1 MRKKQFTLKD
11 YIIYIR
17 KYIPL
22 MLIAML
28 IASMGLGVQFMQPKL
43 LGDMVDCISKYKWDN
58 ISKLIERLI
67 LYTILGILLINVGKF
82 IIKKSSN
89 KLSKE
94 VRMQLF
100 DSFLNYEFQKINKME
115 SGELLAKFESDV
127 TIFTR
132 FFASDLVD
140 FIMGVCSAVIIGI
153 YIFKLNFLLAICII
167 ASCFFQLLTVKRMG
181 KIANSN
187 YKKIRNLNEQYLSL
201 LIEVKEGIKE
211 IKLLNLHRKFR
222 NLMSKSQ
229 NEYYSTVLSSE
240 KLSIMLSITNSGLS
254 LITNIIIIL
263 LAINQIKTG
272 ELTVGL
278 FVAFMNYFNSM
289 YNSLNSI
296 TNIHM
301 QWQTAK
307 VSMERIFS
315 AFCSKNKDEIGAL
328 LLEENGELKVQDLS
342 FGFHEEKSNIL
353 FENFSMDFKP
363 GVVNIL
369 TGESGVG
376 KTTLCELI
384 LGLYEIENGYIKLNK
399 TNIKDINKIN
409 WWSYVSYCSQVPFFF
424 SFTLEENFKCANNY
438 ITEKDIVAFLKKFG
452 LADKIEFMHKDIIN
466 KMSIGQKQ
474 RLAVLRCIL
483 KKAYIYIFDEPTS
496 ALDKA
501 NTKIVADVINDLA
514 RKNKICIVITHDSY
528 FLSLLKYQRIL
539 PIEGKEDYV

>member
-28 IASMGLGVQFMQPKL
+28 IASVGLGVQFMQPKL

-100 DSFLNYEFQKINKME
+100 DSFLNYEFQKINNME

-187 YKKIRNLNEQYLSL
+187 
-201 LIEVKEGIKE
+201 
-211 IKLLNLHRKFR
+211 
-222 NLMSKSQ
+222 
-229 NEYYSTVLSSE
+229 
-240 KLSIMLSITNSGLS
+240 
-254 LITNIIIIL
+254 
-263 LAINQIKTG
+263 
-272 ELTVGL
+272 
-278 FVAFMNYFNSM
+278 
-289 YNSLNSI
+289 
-296 TNIHM
+296 
-301 QWQTAK
+301 
-307 VSMERIFS
+307 
-315 AFCSKNKDEIGAL
+315 
-328 LLEENGELKVQDLS
+328 
-342 FGFHEEKSNIL
+342 
-353 FENFSMDFKP
+353 
-363 GVVNIL
+363 
-369 TGESGVG
+369 
-376 KTTLCELI
+376 
-384 LGLYEIENGYIKLNK
+384 
-399 TNIKDINKIN
+399 
-409 WWSYVSYCSQVPFFF
+409 
-424 SFTLEENFKCANNY
+424 
-438 ITEKDIVAFLKKFG
+438 
-452 LADKIEFMHKDIIN
+452 
-466 KMSIGQKQ
+466 
-474 RLAVLRCIL
+474 
-483 KKAYIYIFDEPTS
+483 
-496 ALDKA
+496 
-501 NTKIVADVINDLA
+501 
-514 RKNKICIVITHDSY
+514 
-528 FLSLLKYQRIL
+528 
-539 PIEGKEDYV
+539 